1 MNVDFL
7 RQLEE
12 LLKERH
18 QNRPAGSYTTKLYDS
33 GVQKILQKVGEESI
47 EYILD
52 AQFAA
57 NNALLGGRR
66 PDGAADPAGGK
77 TSDFVSHVADK
88 QKAVYEGADLL
99 YHFMVSLV
107 AQGWSLGDIIAELE
121 TRHKPKNG

>member
-1 MNVDFL
+1 MNVQFL
-7 RQLEE
+7 SELEA
-12 LLKERH
+12 LLKERFEK
-18 QNRPAGSYTTKLYDS
+18 RPEGSYTSKLYAS

-52 AQFAA
+52 AQNAA
-57 NNALLGGRR
+57 SHAIHAAGAPQGKIDNILLYN
-66 PDGAADPAGGK
+66 
-77 TSDFVSHVADK
+77 ADK

-121 TRHKPKNG
+121 KRHGKNH